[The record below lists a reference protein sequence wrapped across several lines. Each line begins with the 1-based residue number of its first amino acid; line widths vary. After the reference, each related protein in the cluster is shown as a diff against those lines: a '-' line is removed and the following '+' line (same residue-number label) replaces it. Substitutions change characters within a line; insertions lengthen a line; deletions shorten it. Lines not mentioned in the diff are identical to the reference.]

1 MILSS
6 RRMGRPWTR
15 RTWRRRSTAV
25 GARPQGRGTSWR
37 PMIWHARREIAKRAR
52 GGLQDYAAQYLATA
66 YRQAREDA
74 ADETDLSLTTFPE
87 ACPWSVEQGLSPNF
101 WSEDQP

>member
-1 MILSS
+1 
-6 RRMGRPWTR
+6 MG
-15 RTWRRRSTAV
+15 AQ
-25 GARPQGRGTSWR
+25 PQSHRTSWR
-37 PMIWHARREIAKRAR
+37 PTILHARHEITRRAR
-52 GGLQDYAAQYLATA
+52 GSLQDYAAQYLATA